1 MSFRWRGA
9 LLGELYHGRDELL
22 VITPIVPTSR
32 TLAEQS
38 RVLTPLPRPAD
49 APVSGF
55 FSPAMRNSII
65 LITASVL
72 IWPYLPSRKT
82 GSASP
87 SASPSSFSSVAA
99 DSESP
104 AVTRWLAKNT
114 PDAKVWTERNDKHL
128 ELTKEA
134 AEERLLFQEAER
146 PRVWR
151 LRNTA

>member
-1 MSFRWRGA
+1 
-9 LLGELYHGRDELL
+9 
-22 VITPIVPTSR
+22 
-32 TLAEQS
+32 
-38 RVLTPLPRPAD
+38 
-49 APVSGF
+49 
-55 FSPAMRNSII
+55 MRNSII

-87 SASPSSFSSVAA
+87 SASPSSFSSVA
-99 DSESP
+99 DDTQSP
-104 AVTRWLAKNT
+104 AITRWLAKNT

-151 LRNTA
+151 LRNTAAFEAGSPHSVPVGSQVDLSDLKIKPE